1 MDAAICLEVENGYE
15 VITVDIDG
23 SPGFTGAV
31 LYAKYQTLSRVKK
44 LIKLGDLYELHE
56 TLKPTDNLGH
66 YILKEVSKVKE
77 GNKVKEISK
86 VKEVKLQEGVCVSKQ
101 RDTRQFEGDTIKKAG
116 NFSSRFYK
124 YKSPFLVWLHEGV
137 DYVYV
142 FNPELEQWSTY
153 AQNTRTTVKEIKV
166 DYHLYIK
173 NLIYRDDL
181 SELTREEKERLE
193 YVKWRCDRCKA
204 R

>member
-1 MDAAICLEVENGYE
+1 MGFLNPILLGMNAAICLEVENGYE

-23 SPGFTGAV
+23 SPGFVGAV
-31 LYAKYQTLSRVKK
+31 LYAKYQTLSKVKK

-56 TLKPTDNLGH
+56 NLKPVDNLGH
-66 YILKEVSKVKE
+66 YILKE
-77 GNKVKEISK
+77 GNQ
-86 VKEVKLQEGVCVSKQ
+86 VKEVRKQEGVCISKK
-101 RDTRQFEGDTIKKAG
+101 RDVRQIEGDIIKKAG

-153 AQNTRTTVKEIKV
+153 AQNSRTTVKEIKV

-181 SELTREEKERLE
+181 SELTREERERLE